1 MLRGPTLAKPVRR
14 WGVIAAA
21 GAIGFAIGIAGF
33 ARLGLDGIFRI
44 LNDLPAAA
52 VGAGLS
58 VTLALAGLAIA
69 AVFAVV
75 RERQYGG
82 AATVAIDNMTQGLSM
97 FDGAARLVLCNSR
110 YIEMSQLPPENFREG
125 TPLREILIR
134 RARDGK
140 FAGDPDQYVA
150 DALKQAAAGR
160 TETKTFELADGRT
173 ISLIVRPL
181 SDGGW
186 VSTHTDVTQQRLAE
200 RERDSLRQREE
211 RRAAVD
217 AAIADFRARIE
228 SMLTTVGQS
237 AAAMKAAAKSLLA
250 TSDHTLQRTEGA
262 VHGSNEASANVETV
276 AAAAEEL
283 SASIKEI
290 SRQLVQANE
299 IVRSAT
305 ADATVTNDDIAALAR
320 VAQRIG
326 DVVKLIQDI
335 AEQTNLLALNATI
348 EAARAGAAGRGF
360 AGRPYIGSSLRN
372 SSCRH
377 RGAGSSEEFHPN
389 SAVQPMHAASSDW
402 ISSCFESGGS
412 WRRE

>member
-1 MLRGPTLAKPVRR
+1 MLRGPTLNNPVRR

-44 LNDLPAAA
+44 LKDLPAAA
-52 VGAGLS
+52 VGGGLS

-110 YIEMSQLPPENFREG
+110 YIEMSQLSPENFREG

-181 SDGGW
+181 SDGG
-186 VSTHTDVTQQRLAE
+186 
-200 RERDSLRQREE
+200 
-211 RRAAVD
+211 
-217 AAIADFRARIE
+217 
-228 SMLTTVGQS
+228 
-237 AAAMKAAAKSLLA
+237 
-250 TSDHTLQRTEGA
+250 
-262 VHGSNEASANVETV
+262 
-276 AAAAEEL
+276 
-283 SASIKEI
+283 
-290 SRQLVQANE
+290 
-299 IVRSAT
+299 
-305 ADATVTNDDIAALAR
+305 
-320 VAQRIG
+320 
-326 DVVKLIQDI
+326 
-335 AEQTNLLALNATI
+335 
-348 EAARAGAAGRGF
+348 
-360 AGRPYIGSSLRN
+360 
-372 SSCRH
+372 
-377 RGAGSSEEFHPN
+377 
-389 SAVQPMHAASSDW
+389 
-402 ISSCFESGGS
+402 
-412 WRRE
+412 

>member
-1 MLRGPTLAKPVRR
+1 MGRDRRRGRHR
-14 WGVIAAA
+14 
-21 GAIGFAIGIAGF
+21 FAIGIAGF

-75 RERQYGG
+75 WERQYGG

-173 ISLIVRPL
+173 ITLIVRPL

-299 IVRSAT
+299 IGRSAT

-348 EAARAGAAGRGF
+348 ERRAPAPPAAAL
-360 AGRPYIGSSLRN
+360 PWYLR
-372 SSCRH
+372 R
-377 RGAGSSEEFHPN
+377 
-389 SAVQPMHAASSDW
+389 
-402 ISSCFESGGS
+402 
-412 WRRE
+412 

>member
-1 MLRGPTLAKPVRR
+1 M
-14 WGVIAAA
+14 IATRAPSV
-21 GAIGFAIGIAGF
+21 FAIGIAGF

-44 LNDLPAAA
+44 LNDLPPAA

-75 RERQYGG
+75 WERQYGG

-134 RARDGK
+134 RVRDGK

-173 ISLIVRPL
+173 ITLIVRPL

-228 SMLTTVGQS
+228 SMLKTVGQS
-237 AAAMKAAAKSLLA
+237 ASSMKAAAKSLLA

-262 VHGSNEASANVETV
+262 VHGSNGHRPTSETV
-276 AAAAEEL
+276 AAAAREL
-283 SASIKEI
+283 SLRSK
-290 SRQLVQANE
+290 
-299 IVRSAT
+299 RSA
-305 ADATVTNDDIAALAR
+305 A
-320 VAQRIG
+320 
-326 DVVKLIQDI
+326 
-335 AEQTNLLALNATI
+335 
-348 EAARAGAAGRGF
+348 
-360 AGRPYIGSSLRN
+360 
-372 SSCRH
+372 SSCRRTKSCAAPPLTRPSRTTTSQRLPASR
-377 RGAGSSEEFHPN
+377 RG
-389 SAVQPMHAASSDW
+389 SATW
-402 ISSCFESGGS
+402 
-412 WRRE
+412 